1 MLVYVAKLQ
10 LMSTLMTTTKS
21 QIHVCEM
28 SHEMSRKMSCE
39 IEILFSLDKNGI
51 EKEI

>member
-1 MLVYVAKLQ
+1 
-10 LMSTLMTTTKS
+10 MSTLMTTTTKS

-28 SHEMSRKMSCE
+28 SHEMSRKMFCE

-51 EKEI
+51 EKKYEYK

>member
-1 MLVYVAKLQ
+1 
-10 LMSTLMTTTKS
+10 MSTLMTTTKS
-21 QIHVCEM
+21 QIHLCEM
-28 SHEMSRKMSCE
+28 SREMSCKMSRKMSCE